1 MRIFQNLLAALLAMH
16 LSACG
21 FSKSESV
28 DSQWSQIGV
37 SAIAARTLGVNAF
50 LWRAALDTLSF
61 PPLAQVD
68 PFGGVIISDWYS
80 PPGSPDERMK
90 VTIYIMDRALRADGL
105 KVKVFRQ
112 IRNGA
117 EWQYVQTNPEI
128 GRKLEDAILTRARQL
143 RLDAPNG
150 EGG

>member
-21 FSKSESV
+21 SSKSESV

-37 SAIAARTLGVNAF
+37 SAIAPRTLGVNAF

-80 PPGSPDERMK
+80 PPGSPNERMK

-112 IRNGA
+112 MRNGA
-117 EWQYVQTNPEI
+117 EWQYVQANPEME
-128 GRKLEDAILTRARQL
+128 RKLEDAILTRARQL
-143 RLDAPNG
+143 RLDAPNRESG
-150 EGG
+150 